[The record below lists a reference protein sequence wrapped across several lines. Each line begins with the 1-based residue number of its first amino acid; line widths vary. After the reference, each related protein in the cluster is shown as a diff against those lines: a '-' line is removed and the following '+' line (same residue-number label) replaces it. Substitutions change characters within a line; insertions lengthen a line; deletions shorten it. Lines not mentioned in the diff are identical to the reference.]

1 MEEGLNI
8 EVSSRAL
15 KPEGD
20 TLEGMSDVLVN
31 GYKAKAE

>member
-1 MEEGLNI
+1 M

-20 TLEGMSDVLVN
+20 TLEGISNVLVD
-31 GYKAKAE
+31 GYKAKAK